1 MLTKALE
8 LDRPTTS
15 QCKWKC
21 NETADIVQ
29 LWLQMIFSLS
39 TRKLAN
45 LTPRNVSNDFS
56 VSISAFWLF
65 TKVSHETA
73 SFVLIVLFESGINYT
88 LWIKQ
93 ETNDICCIQNNWTL
107 LTKSL
112 LHRSS
117 WTTLHSNFT
126 ETNENSTKHFFF
138 LSQQSPAL
146 VRLKLTLSFI
156 LFDVNIFWLNTIFQ
170 CCLNDPQPLSTVYN
184 ITHTACEVYS
194 CDWPNI
200 KVYMNRRGTRWICQS
215 KLNKILM
222 ITWSVNSK
230 KIHQSLMV

>member
-1 MLTKALE
+1 
-8 LDRPTTS
+8 
-15 QCKWKC
+15 
-21 NETADIVQ
+21 
-29 LWLQMIFSLS
+29 MIFSLS

-45 LTPRNVSNDFS
+45 LTTQNVSNAFS
-56 VSISAFWLF
+56 VSISAWVTSNSAKWLF
-65 TKVSHETA
+65 TKVSHQTA
-73 SFVLIVLFESGINYT
+73 SFVLIVLIESGINYT

-138 LSQQSPAL
+138 SPLSQQSPAL

-156 LFDVNIFWLNTIFQ
+156 LLDVNIFWLNTIFQ
-170 CCLNDPQPLSTVYN
+170 CCFNDPQPLSTVYN
-184 ITHTACEVYS
+184 IRHTAY
-194 CDWPNI
+194 
-200 KVYMNRRGTRWICQS
+200 
-215 KLNKILM
+215 
-222 ITWSVNSK
+222 
-230 KIHQSLMV
+230 